1 MICAYSERISCK
13 TAQTPI
19 FGGAAGSGRG
29 DVSCTESRA
38 VLNFAGW
45 RNEEIREAHRVRNR
59 YQSDL
64 QIDDDVVNRLRAA
77 NECVA
82 IGGSVER
89 FRSIGDLTR
98 HQSAFTGVTN
108 ASPARPTDRDVA
120 RLGQLQDA
128 FVGRRI
134 PMRSEATAREG
145 Y

>member
-77 NECVA
+77 NENVA
-82 IGGSVER
+82 IGGFVER
-89 FRSIGDLTR
+89 FRSIDDLPRNQT
-98 HQSAFTGVTN
+98 ALTAVTN
-108 ASPARPTDRDVA
+108 TSPARPTDRDVA
-120 RLGQLQDA
+120 GLSKLQNA
-128 FVGRRI
+128 LVGRGL
-134 PMRSEATAREG
+134 PMSGDATARE
-145 Y
+145 